1 MEVKK
6 MLCCAAVC
14 ICMSF
19 ASWADAADSNN
30 IYLNAFIE
38 TSSAYLND
46 AFLLMGAV
54 SDAVMTEHLSAEA
67 AAETIA
73 NVQKRLRIVRA
84 KINAAQLT
92 RVRLSEK
99 KLLSLLDRS
108 YACLDQQAWALLA
121 FLKDH
126 TPASAKRFE
135 GQRTECLERIQRVS
149 AFYAGLPPAPELP
162 EPLSTR

>member
-6 MLCCAAVC
+6 MLFCAAVC
-14 ICMSF
+14 VCMIV
-19 ASWADAADSNN
+19 ASRANAADTQNV
-30 IYLNAFIE
+30 YLNAFLE

-46 AFLLMGAV
+46 AFLLVGAV
-54 SDAVMTEHLSAEA
+54 SDAVMIEHLSPEI
-67 AAETIA
+67 AAETIT
-73 NVQKRLRIVRA
+73 NVQKRLRRVRG
-84 KINAAQLT
+84 KINAVLLT
-92 RVRLSEK
+92 RVGLSEK

-108 YACLDQQAWALLA
+108 YACLDQQTWALLT

-135 GQRTECLERIQRVS
+135 GLRAECLERIQGLS
-149 AFYAGLPPAPELP
+149 AFYAGLPSAPELP

>member
-14 ICMSF
+14 ICMIF
-19 ASWADAADSNN
+19 APRANAADIKN
-30 IYLNAFIE
+30 IYLNAFLE

-46 AFLLMGAV
+46 AFLLVGAV
-54 SDAVMTEHLSAEA
+54 SDSVMTEHLSPET
-67 AAETIA
+67 AAETIT

-84 KINAAQLT
+84 KINAVMLT
-92 RVRLSEK
+92 RVGLAEK

-108 YACLDQQAWALLA
+108 YACLDQQTWALLT
-121 FLKDH
+121 FLKDNA
-126 TPASAKRFE
+126 PASAKRFE
-135 GQRTECLERIQRVS
+135 GLRMECLERIQGVS
-149 AFYAGLPPAPELP
+149 SFYAGLPPAPELP